1 MLILVANKSTG
12 GIKLKALTILL
23 VTVLS
28 RDHSVLWFWFLD
40 SKSASWFKMPGMCS
54 AEIMFPLSKHQCQ
67 ISDAMMLHSRDLLPP
82 LALIYDTEQVLS
94 HLTLICFPLTSLH
107 NDLRP
112 KRIAFS
118 SRTLMCIVFSSL
130 LQLPP
135 VLQSALTAPHACKL
149 LSVVINT

>member
-1 MLILVANKSTG
+1 MILVSG
-12 GIKLKALTILL
+12 
-23 VTVLS
+23 
-28 RDHSVLWFWFLD
+28 
-40 SKSASWFKMPGMCS
+40 FKMSGMCF
-54 AEIMFPLSKHQCQ
+54 AEIMFPLSKHKSQ
-67 ISDAMMLHSRDLLPP
+67 ISDPMLLHSRDLLPP
-82 LALIYDTEQVLS
+82 LALAYDTEQALS

-135 VLQSALTAPHACKL
+135 VLQSALAAPHACKP
-149 LSVVINT
+149 LSVVIYTWGGSTRRLVNSLSTFSSHQLVFAKALLSRLICLSKL